1 MKKTDTQFLT
11 PTKQDRLSQGT
22 QQSPQD
28 HSERRNPGKKPQNF
42 MEILLD
48 KVNQNIQEALR
59 KLQDNKNK
67 EYEKT
72 EKQISELIGAINKY
86 QSETENTINR
96 ESNDLR
102 IRIDNIKQEVTND
115 MENIRKK
122 NETEIQ
128 KKMEGHSSRL
138 EQAEN
143 SI

>member
-1 MKKTDTQFLT
+1 
-11 PTKQDRLSQGT
+11 
-22 QQSPQD
+22 
-28 HSERRNPGKKPQNF
+28 

-48 KVNQNIQEALR
+48 KVNQNV
-59 KLQDNKNK
+59 QDSLKKFQSSKNK

-72 EKQISELIGAINKY
+72 EKQINKLIGAINKY